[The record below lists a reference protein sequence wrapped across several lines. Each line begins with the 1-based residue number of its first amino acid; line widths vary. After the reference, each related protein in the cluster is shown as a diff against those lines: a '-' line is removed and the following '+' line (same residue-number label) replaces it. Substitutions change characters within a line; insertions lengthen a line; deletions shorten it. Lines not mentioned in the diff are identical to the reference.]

1 MGGCTFRYHRCESM
15 IELTLLGVA
24 WSCQEYGLG
33 SSIIESLKLHASVK
47 DFSTIVTYA
56 DNNAITFFKK
66 QGFEPLDST
75 HDSFEVVKKTIVTCV
90 KSTLMHVAVPLK
102 VQPAET
108 ETLR

>member
-1 MGGCTFRYHRCESM
+1 M

-66 QGFEPLDST
+66 QGFEPLEST
-75 HDSFEVVKKTIVTCV
+75 HDSFEVVKLLNSCV
-90 KSTLMHVAVPLK
+90 AQTLQRRVG
-102 VQPAET
+102 QI
-108 ETLR
+108 R